1 MDSPNSYFE
10 QGSSAVEQKVSADLA
25 SMTKPSKW
33 SLPQKVAIACRI
45 LAEHGHSLTLAG
57 QITARS
63 GEADGFWTTSF
74 ATGFADA
81 TAHSIL
87 KVDSMMQRSEGEGV
101 PNPGV
106 RFHAWIY
113 RARPEVGCIVH
124 THPPFAAALSMTGEA
139 LVPAHMDAMMFFED
153 CAFLPDWPGVPLANK
168 EGEIITRALGTK
180 CSILLAHHGILTVGE
195 TLEEAVYLAVLL
207 ERAAQ
212 LHLLARAAG
221 QIRVPGRELAM
232 EAHDFLLKRPIIDS
246 TFDYWAR
253 LVLAKYPETLSTP
266 VAR

>member
-1 MDSPNSYFE
+1 M
-10 QGSSAVEQKVSADLA
+10 A
-25 SMTKPSKW
+25 KPSKW
-33 SLPQKVAIACRI
+33 SLPQKLAIACRI

-63 GEADGFWTTSF
+63 DEADRFWTTSF

-81 TAHSIL
+81 TTRSIL
-87 KVDSMMQRSEGEGV
+87 KVDSTMQRCEGEGV

-113 RARPEVGCIVH
+113 HARPEVGCIVH

-153 CAFLPDWPGVPLANK
+153 CAFLPDWPGVPLANE
-168 EGEIITRALGTK
+168 EGEIITRALGSK
-180 CSILLAHHGILTVGE
+180 RSILLAHHGILTVGA
-195 TLEEAVYLAVLL
+195 TLEEAIYLAVLL

-212 LHLLARAAG
+212 LHLLARAVG
-221 QIRVPGRELAM
+221 QIRMTERKLAA
-232 EAHDFLLKRPIIDS
+232 EAHDFLLKRPIVDS

-253 LVLAKYPETLSTP
+253 LLVAKYPETLSAPTP
-266 VAR
+266 R